1 MKMTSPLV
9 LTPQQWTTLD
19 RIKAMASRWPGRK
32 RGTTGGSLVSDMVA
46 LEKALTLCGS
56 CQGKFDWR
64 HHGYYSVWRYE
75 HEPVIGECN
84 VCKVRIT
91 GNDGRLF
98 IHEAIRPKAWATKD
112 VQHSRAKTMRDVA
125 ITGRDKRR

>member
-1 MKMTSPLV
+1 MFG
-9 LTPQQWTTLD
+9 
-19 RIKAMASRWPGRK
+19 GRK
-32 RGTTGGSLVSDMVA
+32 RGTLGGSLIADLVA
-46 LEKALTLCGS
+46 LEKAISLCGS

-75 HEPVIGECN
+75 HDPVIGECD

-98 IHEAIRPKAWATKD
+98 VHEAHRPQVWATKD
-112 VQHSRAKTMRDVA
+112 EQYARLKTKRDVA
-125 ITGRDKRR
+125 IAGRDRRR